1 MNVLELR
8 NQLNELI
15 DKNESNGKLKVI
27 TYDNL
32 ERNSFEVL
40 ETSLNYLIED
50 PIFAGNDDIE
60 DEPQAFANNIKQ
72 RKNLKQKYTVDSVLV
87 LFTEMNDDIE

>member
-27 TYDNL
+27 TYDDF

-40 ETSLNYLIED
+40 ETSLNYLIKD
-50 PIFAGNDDIE
+50 PTYSGNDDVE

-72 RKNLKQKYTVDSVLV
+72 RQNLKQEYTVDNVLV
-87 LFTEMNDDIE
+87 LFTEMNDNIE

>member
-15 DKNESNGKLKVI
+15 DKNENNGKLKVI
-27 TYDNL
+27 IYDDL
-32 ERNSFEVL
+32 ERNSFEVQ
-40 ETSLNYLIED
+40 ECSINYLIED
-50 PIFAGNDDIE
+50 PTYSGNDDIE

-72 RKNLKQKYTVDSVLV
+72 RQNLKQEYTVDNVLV
-87 LFTEMNDDIE
+87 LFTEMNDNIE

>member
-27 TYDNL
+27 VYDDL
-32 ERNSFEVL
+32 ERDSFEVL
-40 ETSLNYLIED
+40 ETSLNHLIKD
-50 PIFAGNDDIE
+50 PVFSGNDDIE

-72 RKNLKQKYTVDSVLV
+72 RQNLKQEYTVDNVLV
-87 LFTEMNDDIE
+87 LFTELNDNIE